1 MKIKLVKVHHSPRWM
16 YLILP
21 LIAVVLALLF
31 CAVLLQLLGTDAP
44 GVFRALARGSFGS
57 FFGLRD
63 TIQSGIPLMLCALG
77 IAIAF
82 KMRIWNIG
90 AEGQFTMGAFAATWV
105 ALYWK
110 DFIPEP
116 LLLPVMFVMSFV
128 FGAFWGVLC
137 TLPNALWKV
146 NEIIT
151 TLLMNY
157 VAILFANYFIF
168 GPWKDP
174 DGNNFPITA
183 VFDSHALMPKLFGT
197 AQISFGLVFGLLIAA
212 ILYVVM
218 SRTTF
223 GYEISA
229 IGESRRA
236 AAYAGI
242 SIKRNIILVMLISG
256 GICGLAG
263 LNEVS
268 GVMERM
274 QLDIAGGY
282 GYTAIII
289 AYLSRFNPVVVVIV
303 SVLFGGMLSGAQ
315 SLQLLSVP
323 SQVVTMIQGII
334 LFFILASEFFLR
346 YKVTL
351 VRKGEAEA

>member
-1 MKIKLVKVHHSPRWM
+1 MKIKFVKIQYSPNYM

-21 LIAVVLALLF
+21 LISVVLALLF
-31 CAVLLQLLGTDAP
+31 CAFLLQLFGVDALS
-44 GVFRALARGSFGS
+44 VFKTLVSGSFGS
-57 FFGLRD
+57 FFGMRD
-63 TIQSGIPLMLCALG
+63 TIEKSIPLMLCALG
-77 IAIAF
+77 VAIAF

-90 AEGQFTMGAFAATWV
+90 AEGQFVMGAFAATWV
-105 ALYWK
+105 ALYW

-116 LLLPVMFVMSFV
+116 LVLPVMFIVAFA

-137 TLPNALWKV
+137 TLPNALWNV

-157 VAILFANYFIF
+157 VAILFVNYFIY

-174 DGNNFPITA
+174 DGNNFPVTA
-183 VFDSHALMPKLFGT
+183 FFSDYALLPKLFGS
-197 AQISFGLVFGLLIAA
+197 AQISFGLVFGIAIA
-212 ILYVVM
+212 LILYLVM
-218 SRTTF
+218 NRTTF

-242 SIKRNIILVMLISG
+242 DIKRNIILVMLIGG

-263 LNEVS
+263 MNEVS
-268 GVMERM
+268 GVVERM
-274 QLDIAGGY
+274 LPDASGGY

-289 AYLSRFNPVVVVIV
+289 AYLSRFNPLVIV
-303 SVLFGGMLSGAQ
+303 LVSLLFGGLLSGAQ
-315 SLQLLSVP
+315 SLQLLSIP
-323 SQVVTMIQGII
+323 SQVVTMIQGIV

-346 YKVTL
+346 YKFTL
-351 VRKGEAEA
+351 MKKERAEQ

>member
-1 MKIKLVKVHHSPRWM
+1 MKIKLIKIHHAPSYMR
-16 YLILP
+16 LVLP

-31 CAVLLQLLGTDAP
+31 CAVLLQVLGTDALS
-44 GVFRALARGSFGS
+44 VFKTIVTGSFGS
-57 FFGLRD
+57 FFGIRD
-63 TIQSGIPLMLCALG
+63 TIEKSIPLMLCGLG
-77 IAIAF
+77 VAIAF

-105 ALYWK
+105 ALYW
-110 DFIPEP
+110 DFLPGP
-116 LLLPVMFVMSFV
+116 LVIPVMCIVAFA

-137 TLPNALWKV
+137 TLPSALWRV

-157 VAILFANYFIF
+157 VAILFVNYFVF

-174 DGNNFPITA
+174 DGNNFPVTA
-183 VFDSHALMPKLFGT
+183 FFGDAALLPKLFGS
-197 AQISFGLVFGLLIAA
+197 AQVSFGIVFGIVIAV
-212 ILYVVM
+212 ILYFVM
-218 SRTTF
+218 NRTTF
-223 GYEISA
+223 GYEIAA

-242 SIKRNIILVMLISG
+242 DIKRNIVLVMLIGG

-274 QLDIAGGY
+274 LPNIGGGY

-289 AYLSRFNPVVVVIV
+289 AYLSRFNPIVIV
-303 SVLFGGMLSGAQ
+303 LVSLLFGGLLSGAQ
-315 SLQLLSVP
+315 SLQLLSFP
-323 SQVVTMIQGII
+323 SQVVTLIQGIV
-334 LFFILASEFFLR
+334 LFFFLASEFFSR
-346 YKVTL
+346 YKFTL
-351 VRKGEAEA
+351 IKKERAEL